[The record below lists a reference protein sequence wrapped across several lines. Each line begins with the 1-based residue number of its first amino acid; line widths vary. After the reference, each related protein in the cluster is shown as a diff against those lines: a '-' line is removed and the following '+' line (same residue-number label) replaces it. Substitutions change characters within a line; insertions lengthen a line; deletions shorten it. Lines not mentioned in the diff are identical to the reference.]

1 MLLDIPEN
9 TELVCATLTGVKT
22 YKRGD
27 DLDSEA
33 ITNGSVKVLG
43 MRLIKPA
50 TITSRALQSQSP
62 QIQYGSLMLN
72 IGIGILLYQHFGAW
86 ALCAFGFAWM
96 IIAAIAQNTK
106 REVNSLQR
114 SAQSSTSTPGA
125 PSAQDRST
133 G

>member
-27 DLDSEA
+27 DLDSSEIA
-33 ITNGSVKVLG
+33 NGNIKVLG

-50 TITSRALQSQSP
+50 TVAARVLQSQSP
-62 QIQYGSLMLN
+62 QIQYGQLMFN
-72 IGIGILLYQHFGAW
+72 IGIGILLFQHYGAW
-86 ALCAFGFAWM
+86 SLCAYGFMWM
-96 IIAAIAQNTK
+96 LISTIAQNTK
-106 REVNSLQR
+106 HEVNSLQR